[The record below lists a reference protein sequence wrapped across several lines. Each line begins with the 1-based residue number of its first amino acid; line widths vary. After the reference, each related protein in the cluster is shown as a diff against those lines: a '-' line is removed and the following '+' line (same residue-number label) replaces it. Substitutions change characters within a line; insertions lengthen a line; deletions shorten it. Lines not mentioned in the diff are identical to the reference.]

1 MNARNWRGSRV
12 SRRTFLQGA
21 AGAGSAALLGA
32 PAVARAA
39 QAEELRILFP
49 GGTWKDWFDQTFVSP
64 FATAHGTQI
73 VWKTGM
79 AFEPLVLAQRRRPE
93 WDLIHENQN
102 TSSQLGAL
110 DAVIEWKQDR
120 IPNIP
125 RIHPAF
131 RYKYLVGKVHTPY
144 GIVWNNKRITRPI
157 TSWWDLWDPAF
168 AGKVAFP
175 DWVWVGEDVFYAINA
190 VAGGT
195 AENIDPGIARM
206 KELFH
211 KNKAQIIRNVEQTQQ
226 VLVSEDVWICPLFGA
241 RAEKAKQAGA
251 PVSFVL
257 PKEGG
262 LSWIWNTSII
272 ANRPAGSIELAEQF
286 VNTTL
291 DAQKQ
296 IEFSRLTGYPPTN
309 MEAMKNLPPDLQHL
323 AVTDAELAAIG
334 TLQRKFDYLTQFK
347 NRDRVQ
353 ERWQK
358 EVLGS

>member
-1 MNARNWRGSRV
+1 MNSSNRLASV
-12 SRRTFLQGA
+12 SRRGLLRGA
-21 AGAGSAALLGA
+21 ASLGGAALLGA
-32 PAVARAA
+32 PDIARG
-39 QAEELRILFP
+39 AEADELHILFP
-49 GGTWKDWFDQTFVSP
+49 GGTWKDWFDQIFVEP
-64 FATAHGTQI
+64 FAKAHHTKI
-73 VWKTGM
+73 VWKTGLG
-79 AFEPLVLAQRRRPE
+79 FEPLVLAQRRRPE
-93 WDLIHENQN
+93 WNLIHENQN

-110 DAVIEWKQDR
+110 DAVIEWKADE

-125 RIHPAF
+125 QIHPAF

-144 GIVWNNKRITRPI
+144 GIVWNSKRITRPI

-190 VAGGT
+190 LAGGT
-195 AENIDPGIARM
+195 ASNIDPGISKMRD
-206 KELFH
+206 LFQ
-211 KNKAQIIRNVEQTQQ
+211 KNQVQIIRNVEQTQQ

-251 PVSFVL
+251 PVDFVL

-272 ANRPAGSIELAEQF
+272 AGRPAGEIQLAEEF

-291 DAQKQ
+291 DAENQ
-296 IEFSRLTGYPPTN
+296 IAFSRLTGYPPTN
-309 MEAMKNLPPDLQHL
+309 MQAMQNLPPDLKHL
-323 AVTDAELAAIG
+323 AVSDADLEAIG
-334 TLQRKFDYLTQFK
+334 KLQRKFDYLTQFK
-347 NRDRVQ
+347 NRDKAQ

-358 EVLGS
+358 EVLGA

>member
-1 MNARNWRGSRV
+1 MPAIWHRSRV

-195 AENIDPGIARM
+195 GGEYRSRHRQDERAVPQEQGTDHQECGANAAGPGFGRRLDLSPVRRTRGEGEAGRRPGQTSCCRR
-206 KELFH
+206 
-211 KNKAQIIRNVEQTQQ
+211 KA
-226 VLVSEDVWICPLFGA
+226 G
-241 RAEKAKQAGA
+241 
-251 PVSFVL
+251 
-257 PKEGG
+257 
-262 LSWIWNTSII
+262 
-272 ANRPAGSIELAEQF
+272 
-286 VNTTL
+286 
-291 DAQKQ
+291 
-296 IEFSRLTGYPPTN
+296 
-309 MEAMKNLPPDLQHL
+309 
-323 AVTDAELAAIG
+323 
-334 TLQRKFDYLTQFK
+334 
-347 NRDRVQ
+347 
-353 ERWQK
+353 
-358 EVLGS
+358 